1 MVERVQSGVASGRGP
16 RFTAADFRVPGGYLP
31 LLVGAEAAQ
40 ALAGGAPSDA
50 PMPSTRFLTLCLE
63 HMRATGDEACGAAPV
78 RAPQGTFGLLLA
90 AAAQG
95 DTFAQALQRFADAV
109 PMLRP
114 DMIVGFSRT
123 RRGLEISFGHRGERD
138 PRRDLLVEI
147 FALTAHCG
155 LRWLTGRRLPP
166 VFLRVQPATPPMG
179 PTLLRPVVSPTA
191 LRRGRGVT
199 IGYAL
204 ADGAL
209 PLRAVKYQ
217 RWAAHELGEFNAL
230 LDEAARVVERSIPGP
245 PPGIV
250 AQVQAVIGPDA
261 WGEPVA
267 ARALGMSTAT
277 LRRRLSDEGTSF
289 RTVASDMRRA
299 AARSLLATEHSLDDI
314 AARLGFS
321 DSRSFR
327 RACQGWFGMAPAEY
341 RRQQR

>member
-1 MVERVQSGVASGRGP
+1 MVERVQSGVAAGRGS

-31 LLVGAEAAQ
+31 LLVGPEAAS
-40 ALAGGAPSDA
+40 ALAAGDRSGE
-50 PMPSTRFLTLCLE
+50 PMPSMRFLNLCLE
-63 HMRATGDEACGAAPV
+63 HMRATGDESCGVAPTRV
-78 RAPQGTFGLLLA
+78 PQGTFGLLLA

-95 DTFAQALQRFADAV
+95 DTFAQALQRFAEAI

-155 LRWLTGRRLPP
+155 FRWLTGKRMAPA
-166 VFLRVQPATPPMG
+166 FLRVQPATPPMG

-191 LRRGRGVT
+191 LRRGEGVT

-204 ADGAL
+204 SDGSV
-209 PLRAVKYQ
+209 PLRPVKYQ
-217 RWAAHELGEFNAL
+217 RWAAHELEEFTAL
-230 LDEAARVVERSIPGP
+230 LDEAARAVERSAPAP
-245 PPGIV
+245 APDIV

-261 WGEPVA
+261 WGEPAA

-277 LRRRLSDEGTSF
+277 LRRRLSEAGTSF
-289 RTVASDMRRA
+289 RTVASDMRKA
-299 AARSLLATEHSLDDI
+299 AAQSLLATEHSLDEI
-314 AARLGFS
+314 AERLGFS
-321 DSRSFR
+321 DARSFR

-341 RRQQR
+341 RRQSR

>member
-1 MVERVQSGVASGRGP
+1 MVECVQSDEAPRRGS

-31 LLVGAEAAQ
+31 LLVGPEAAR
-40 ALAGGAPSDA
+40 ALMADDA
-50 PMPSTRFLTLCLE
+50 SGDPMPSMRFLNLCLE
-63 HMRATGDEACGAAPV
+63 HMRATGDESCGVAPTRV
-78 RAPQGTFGLLLA
+78 PQGTFGLLLA

-95 DTFAQALQRFADAV
+95 DTFAQALQRFAEAV

-114 DMIVGFSRT
+114 DLIVAFSRT
-123 RRGLEISFGHRGERD
+123 RRGLEMSFGHRGERD

-155 LRWLTGRRLPP
+155 LRWLTGKRMVP

-179 PTLLRPVVSPTA
+179 PTLLRPVISPTA
-191 LRRGRGVT
+191 LRRGEGVT

-204 ADGAL
+204 SDGPL
-209 PLRAVKYQ
+209 PLRPVKYQ
-217 RWAAHELGEFNAL
+217 RWAAHELEEFTAL
-230 LDEAARVVERSIPGP
+230 LDEAAVAVERSAPAP
-245 PPGIV
+245 APDIV
-250 AQVQAVIGPDA
+250 AQVRAVIGPDA
-261 WGEPVA
+261 WGEPAA

-299 AARSLLATEHSLDDI
+299 AAQSLLATEHSLDDI
-314 AARLGFS
+314 ASRLGFS
-321 DSRSFR
+321 DARSFR

-341 RRQQR
+341 RKQYR